1 MSYAK
6 AVVVGAGIG
15 GLMTARVLADHFDSV
30 TLIDRDEI
38 PEAPGVRDGAPQSNH
53 FHALLPGGLAI
64 MNELFPDFETDL
76 ESQGSL
82 TPEPSQF
89 YFFTPEGRSFNLAR
103 FQPEPAAPPPGWPRT
118 HVQTRGLLEHCL
130 RQRVEAVPNIE
141 IRYQTMV
148 REPLTEGKRVTGVLI
163 ADTHEEISADLV
175 IDATGRV
182 SRTLG
187 WMDALGFQH
196 PEESEVRCDFAYSTT
211 FFRPND
217 PNAFTDV
224 GFFMS
229 NAPESDYPYRGGA
242 LIRMEDGSLLATIGG
257 RLGDHPPKDL
267 EGFMAYAQT
276 LIEPWF
282 YELISDAEPLTEP
295 HHFKFPKSLRRH
307 FERLESFP
315 EGLLPIADAICHYN
329 PVYGQGMSAASLQAQ
344 SLGQLLS
351 ERSSAGKARADSLDG
366 LWRDYFKAAYEQTR
380 APWLFAAI
388 ADFQNEGTEGD
399 FPVEEQETLQTM
411 MKLNE
416 LADGGSREAAVLLG
430 LVQSMQAPLSVLDE
444 PETLARFGL

>member
-15 GLMTARVLADHFDSV
+15 GLMSARILADHFDRV
-30 TLIDRDEI
+30 TLIDRDQM
-38 PEAPGVRDGAPQSNH
+38 PDAPDIRGGAPQGNH
-53 FHALLPGGLAI
+53 FHAILPGGLGI
-64 MNELFPDFETDL
+64 MNALFPDFEKDL

-89 YFFTPEGRSFNLAR
+89 YFFTPEGKSFSLMR
-103 FQPEPAAPPPGWPRT
+103 FQPEPQNPPPDWPRI

-141 IRYQTMV
+141 VRYETMV
-148 REPLTEGKRVTGVLI
+148 RELLTEGDRVAGVRL
-163 ADTHEEISADLV
+163 ADTNDELDADLV

-187 WMDALGFQH
+187 WLDTLGFKR
-196 PEESEVRCDFAYSTT
+196 PEESEVRCDFAYTTT

-217 PNAFTDV
+217 PSAFTDV
-224 GFFMS
+224 GFFMG
-229 NAPESDYPYRGGA
+229 NAPDSDYPYRGGA
-242 LIRMEDGSLLATIGG
+242 LIRMEGGRLLATIGG
-257 RLGDHPPKDL
+257 RLGDHPPKDI

-282 YELISDAEPLTEP
+282 YELISDAEPVTEP

-307 FERLESFP
+307 FERLEEFP

-329 PVYGQGMSAASLQAQ
+329 PVYGQGMSAASCQAE
-344 SLGQLLS
+344 SLGQLLAK
-351 ERSSAGKARADSLDG
+351 RKARGDTLDG
-366 LWRDYFKAAYEQTR
+366 LWRDYFEAAYQQTR

-388 ADFQNEGTEGD
+388 ADFQNDGTEGD
-399 FPVEEQETLQTM
+399 FPVEEQETLATM
-411 MKLNE
+411 MKLSE
-416 LADGGSREAAVLLG
+416 LAQGGSREAGVLLG
-430 LVQSMQAPLSVLDE
+430 LVQTMQAPLSVLE
-444 PETLARFGL
+444 ERETLARVGLA